1 MAMSDPLAD
10 MLTRVRNACMAKF
23 DVVDI
28 PLSKVKVNVAKILK
42 DEGYINDYHIQEG
55 GVQGVLRID
64 LKYSQ
69 GQDRVITGIRRV
81 SKPGRRIY
89 VNADN
94 IPKVMSGL
102 GVGIIST
109 SKGVMS
115 DRQARKMR
123 VGGELLCEVW

>member
-10 MLTRVRNACMAKF
+10 MLTRVRNACMVKF